1 MTTVDKK
8 VLEELEKLGTTDA
21 EKAPDFNG
29 YEVYKPV
36 YREDVAIGLP
46 LIVLKKG
53 DEVRISTPDEAF
65 AFLDANY
72 GDEEDD

>member
-1 MTTVDKK
+1 MISMDER
-8 VLEELEKLGTTDA
+8 VLAELKKLGTTDA
-21 EKAPDFNG
+21 ERAPDFNG
-29 YEVYKPV
+29 YEVFKPV
-36 YREDVAIGLP
+36 YRQDVAIGLP

-72 GDEEDD
+72 ADEDED